1 MTSSWHV
8 LGVGA
13 IGGLFACRLQL
24 GGALVTLLDRG
35 DHGSNP
41 VPADLTI
48 NLSGDVVGSH
58 TFPSQRICEAQE
70 IEHLLV
76 CTKSW
81 AIGPAI
87 ASVAHR
93 LSQDSTVV
101 IMCNGMGHAEL
112 IEHHLNGA
120 TLVLGS
126 TTAGCRLTAAGTR
139 QISGSGATY
148 LGNSRPHPLAPNWL
162 PVWKKGVPAFLWT
175 DDILPVLLAKVALN
189 AVINP
194 LTGLHRVANGDL
206 FSPQFLDQTEQIT
219 AEVQSLLTAA
229 GKLELANA
237 LPDQVRL
244 VCLATAE
251 NHSSMRV
258 DMDRGHQTE
267 IESIV
272 GWLLHHL
279 CFDPPATPLLSS
291 LYKTILHADRELSS
305 TPVSGG

>member
-1 MTSSWHV
+1 
-8 LGVGA
+8 
-13 IGGLFACRLQL
+13 
-24 GGALVTLLDRG
+24 VTLLDRG
-35 DHGSNP
+35 DHGSDSM
-41 VPADLTI
+41 PADLTI

-58 TFPSQRICEAQE
+58 TFPSQKISEAQE

-148 LGNSRPHPLAPNWL
+148 LGNSRPHLSRQIGYRFGKRAYRHFAGP
-162 PVWKKGVPAFLWT
+162 T
-175 DDILPVLLAKVALN
+175 
-189 AVINP
+189 
-194 LTGLHRVANGDL
+194 T
-206 FSPQFLDQTEQIT
+206 FSQCFSQ
-219 AEVQSLLTAA
+219 
-229 GKLELANA
+229 KW
-237 LPDQVRL
+237 RL
-244 VCLATAE
+244 
-251 NHSSMRV
+251 M
-258 DMDRGHQTE
+258 Q
-267 IESIV
+267 
-272 GWLLHHL
+272 
-279 CFDPPATPLLSS
+279 
-291 LYKTILHADRELSS
+291 
-305 TPVSGG
+305 